1 MLVSLATFDLRPAP
15 HSPLVDAAA
24 SALAGPRG
32 FEIPKPLTA
41 LSSSPPPRRGG
52 VSYLRERDG
61 AVDIGATAFA
71 QELSRSLRHRAK
83 QQFGLENLSGAL
95 APRPRPKASAKN
107 HVLRE
112 FV

>member
-1 MLVSLATFDLRPAP
+1 MALPQWSGTLQGQDPMLVSLATFDLRPAP

-61 AVDIGATAFA
+61 AVDIGAYDGGFA
-71 QELSRSLRHRAK
+71 QRALRCAA
-83 QQFGLENLSGAL
+83 QSN
-95 APRPRPKASAKN
+95 ASA
-107 HVLRE
+107 
-112 FV
+112 